1 MEKELPIKLGQLIK
15 VENKNKKKL
24 ENKSYIALQVE
35 DLDGSNERCILFT
48 ENEIN
53 NAKII
58 NSSNWFIPELKAGRI
73 YPFILNQKFYII
85 KIFDLKE
92 TEKIIKISNAL
103 LNKAEKRAINNP
115 EDLTKKSFLRNLFD

>member
-58 NSSNWFIPELKAGRI
+58 NSSNWFVPELKAGRI
-73 YPFILNQKFYII
+73 YPFILNHKFYII

-92 TEKIIKISNAL
+92 TEKIIKISNVL
-103 LNKAEKRAINNP
+103 LNKAEKRAINNL

>member
-53 NAKII
+53 NIK
-58 NSSNWFIPELKAGRI
+58 NLDSSNWFVPELKAGRI
-73 YPFILNQKFYII
+73 YPFIINQKFYII
-85 KIFDLKE
+85 KIFDLNGI
-92 TEKIIKISNAL
+92 EKIIKISDAL
-103 LNKAEKRAINNP
+103 LNKTEKRALNNP
-115 EDLTKKSFLRNLFD
+115 EDLTKKSFFRNLFD